1 MDPNQ
6 WRQILQGL
14 TMQGPPAPQGSFMP
28 PPVPTYQMPQ
38 LGMEVTPGKNMFSGQ
53 MDLPGGFSVSG
64 SASQNQDEKA
74 VLEFMLRKRMQLP

>member
-1 MDPNQ
+1 
-6 WRQILQGL
+6 
-14 TMQGPPAPQGSFMP
+14 
-28 PPVPTYQMPQ
+28 
-38 LGMEVTPGKNMFSGQ
+38 MEVTPGKNMFSGQ